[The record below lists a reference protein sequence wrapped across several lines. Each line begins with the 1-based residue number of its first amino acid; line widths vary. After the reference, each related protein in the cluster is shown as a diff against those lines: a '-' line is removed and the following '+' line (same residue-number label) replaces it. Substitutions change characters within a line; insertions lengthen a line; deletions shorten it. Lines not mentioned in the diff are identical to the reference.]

1 MRELQVD
8 DVIDLATPQRMEYH
22 DVVDAIQKLR
32 LEHPAERHQHILL
45 HRAPCR
51 ISGLP
56 AFEDHLTTHVRR
68 HDDDRVAEVDGASL
82 RIGEASVVEQLQ
94 QNIEHIGM
102 RLLDFVEQDHGV
114 RTATHGLGELATFFV
129 AHVTR
134 RRADEPRHGM
144 LLHVLRHVDAYHGVF
159 VVEQKFGERLGGLRL
174 AHTGRPE
181 EDEGA
186 DRTIGVLQP
195 GA

>member
-8 DVIDLATPQRMEYH
+8 DMIDLATPQRMEHH
-22 DVVDAIQKLR
+22 DVVDTIEKFR
-32 LEHPAERHQHILL
+32 FEHATQRDQHIPL
-45 HRAPCR
+45 HRAPCS

-56 AFEDHLTTHVRR
+56 AFENHLTAHVRR
-68 HDDDRVAEVDGASL
+68 HDDDRVAEIDGTSL

-114 RTATHGLGELATFFV
+114 RTATHGLGELAAFFV

-144 LLHVLRHVDAYHGVF
+144 LLHVLRHVDAHHRVF
-159 VVEQKFGERLGGLRL
+159 VVEQEFSERLGGLRL
-174 AHTGRPE
+174 AHTGRPQKNK
-181 EDEGA
+181 GA
-186 DRTIGVLQP
+186 DRTIGILQP